1 MWAASFMWLEVNIYI
16 NMNLGSTTYA
26 AKQFSKKGL
35 IEARDFVFLIGLDG
49 DYNYLKEILFWDPVS
64 ASWYDMS
71 YTLTYT
77 LSIQSTISGFLKK
90 KSCETF
96 CKNCDLES

>member
-1 MWAASFMWLEVNIYI
+1 MWLEVNI

-26 AKQFSKKGL
+26 AKQFSKKRL
-35 IEARDFVFLIGLDG
+35 IEGTDFVFLIGLDG

-71 YTLTYT
+71 YTKTYT
-77 LSIQSTISGFLKK
+77 FTVQCTISGFLKK
-90 KSCETF
+90 KTF
-96 CKNCDLES
+96 CKNRDLES